1 MEKLKVILL
10 FIVSAFGIDLLNAQI
25 EWLEKDYNYGAIK
38 EVDGPQKGSVR
49 FVNKGGEPVFVNNVR
64 SSCGCTNVEYPK
76 GMIAPGDTA
85 SISFVYNPKGR
96 PGAFE
101 KTVKAYMGAENDL
114 YVIRLSGTVIGSP
127 STLSFSYP
135 YEVGPM
141 RLESLKAVAGELKEG
156 SSRHMFINAYNQSGD
171 TITPSWNCGDK
182 ALQIELTP
190 RSIPP
195 GQVATFGFYLRTTEE
210 ERMGPVEYEVDIL
223 ADYDNPELGECVV
236 TASAVIVPDTR
247 KMSVEEVENGPRAYL
262 SPEFIDLGE
271 SDKKGKRAFSFEIL
285 NEGKSILEVKRIYST
300 DSGIEIKG
308 KPSKVKPG
316 GKGKVKGVIDMGK
329 LPVAPFRI
337 AVEVMT
343 NDALHPVRIANLV
356 GEVSK

>member
-1 MEKLKVILL
+1 MENLKVILL
-10 FIVSAFGIDLLNAQI
+10 FIVLAFGVGSLNAQI
-25 EWLEKDYNYGAIK
+25 EWLEKNYNYGAIK

-49 FVNKGGEPVFVNNVR
+49 FVNKGNEPVYVNNVR

-101 KTVKAYMGAENDL
+101 KTVKAYIGADNDL
-114 YVIRLSGTVIGSP
+114 HVIRLSGTVIGSP
-127 STLSFSYP
+127 TTLSFSFP
-135 YEVGPM
+135 HEVGPM
-141 RLESLKAVAGELKEG
+141 RIESLKAVAGELKEG
-156 SSRHMFINAYNQSGD
+156 TSRHMFLNAYNQSGD
-171 TITPSWNCGDK
+171 TITPSWNCKDR
-182 ALQIELTP
+182 ALQVELTP

-195 GQVATFGFYLRTTEE
+195 GEVATFGFYLRTPEE
-210 ERMGPVEYEVDIL
+210 ERMGPVEYKVGII
-223 ADYDNPELGECVV
+223 ADYAHPEMGECEV

-262 SPEFIDLGE
+262 FPEFVDLGE
-271 SDKKGKRAFSFEIL
+271 IEKKENKTFSFEIL
-285 NEGKSILEVKRIYST
+285 NEGKSILEVRRIYST
-300 DSGIEIKG
+300 DSGVEIKS

-316 GKGKVKGVIDMGK
+316 KKGKVKGVVDLGR
-329 LPVAPFRI
+329 LPAGLFRI